1 MYLSVIIPMY
11 NEAANVERCI
21 RTLVDTLE
29 AAELSGGYELLL
41 LDDGSIDPSP
51 EIAERVARET
61 SNSNGVVRVLRS
73 SSGKNEGK
81 GAAVRRG
88 MLAAHGELRI
98 FTDCDLAY
106 GADVIVRM
114 AERMNADTA
123 ADTDVA
129 VLIGSRAIASDG
141 YSGYT
146 PIRRLA
152 SRAFVRLLALTAG
165 FHYTDSQ
172 CGIKLFRAEAA
183 QEIFSRAEVN
193 GWAFDFELLL
203 LADAL
208 GYTVA
213 EHPVTVLNHGES
225 KIHLLRDSLRM
236 LSDVRRIRRRIA

>member
-21 RTLVDTLE
+21 RTLVATLE

-41 LDDGSIDPSP
+41 LDDGSTDRSP
-51 EIAERVARET
+51 EIAERVVRET
-61 SNSNGVVRVLRS
+61 SSPNGAVRVLRS

-88 MLAAHGELRI
+88 MLAARGELRI

-114 AERMNADTA
+114 AERVTA
-123 ADTDVA
+123 ETDANVD
-129 VLIGSRAIASDG
+129 VLIGSRAIAGDG

-152 SRAFVRLLALTAG
+152 SRVFVRLLALTAG

-172 CGIKLFRAEAA
+172 CGIKLLRAEAA
-183 QEIFSRAEVN
+183 HEIFSRAEVN

-213 EHPVTVLNHGES
+213 EHPVTVLDHGES
-225 KIHLLRDSLRM
+225 KIHLLRDSIRM
-236 LSDVRRIRRRIA
+236 LSDVRRIRHRVG